1 MRATLW
7 VTWYISRASRGYFSL
22 GTTTTQLDLAT
33 AAPIRETKLRRGLV
47 SGHAMPIT
55 PTGS

>member
-22 GTTTTQLDLAT
+22 GTTTTELDLAT